1 MEVKNSEYKQI
12 VKTGFETAAFL
23 NDIGIT
29 LIGCGPGWCE
39 SSINISPRHLQAGGL
54 IHAGVQATIA
64 DHTAGG
70 AATTLLGV
78 DQFVLTVEFKINLLR
93 AAQGESLICRAQ
105 VLKPGKIITTV
116 ESDVYSMNNTRK
128 TLVSKTIATMNVL
141 SKGH

>member
-1 MEVKNSEYKQI
+1 MEVKNPEYKQI

-29 LIGCGPGWCE
+29 LIDCGPGWCE